1 MGTRNLLVIAD
12 ATSQIADLGCETH
25 LRRWGFV
32 RTRPYKHVANL
43 SDLTFRLLIG
53 VIKFL
58 TKRLAIGVLLG
69 PGVHSN
75 QLLGIGVADGTT
87 GTMPTLATFCNSGT
101 FVGPNS
107 FAMSKPIGRRA
118 FHKRDKDAISALR

>member
-25 LRRWGFV
+25 LRRWSFV
-32 RTRPYKHVANL
+32 RTRPYKHIANL
-43 SDLTFRLLIG
+43 CDLTFRLLIS
-53 VIKFL
+53 VIKLL

-75 QLLGIGVADGTT
+75 QLLGIGVADGNNFAITDIGTKQIKIAVQETT
-87 GTMPTLATFCNSGT
+87 FTL
-101 FVGPNS
+101 V
-107 FAMSKPIGRRA
+107 
-118 FHKRDKDAISALR
+118 D